1 MQKEAPLVSVL
12 MTAFN
17 RQNFIEE
24 AIESVLASSYTN
36 FELIVVDD
44 ASMDKTAAIAKSYAD
59 KDERIKV
66 YVNEKNLGD
75 YPNRNK
81 AASYSSGKYLKYL
94 DSDDMIL
101 KDGLMKMVEA
111 IECYPQAAMAMMWV
125 YDDDVF
131 QPVLYTPEMALR
143 EYFFNNKWLLVG
155 PTGTIYNSTIFFKMG
170 GFSGR
175 QYVGD
180 FEFNMRCAT
189 LYPIVKMQNGLIYY
203 RIHDQQQGF
212 ETGHSKTYRVW
223 QYKIQHETLMNSFC
237 PLKQADRKVALKK
250 INKLQARRVVFYFFN
265 KMNLIDCYV
274 IIKES
279 GLGWKNFILGLLT
292 IK

>member
-1 MQKEAPLVSVL
+1 MPGDNPLVSVL
-12 MTAFN
+12 MTAYN
-17 RQNFIEE
+17 RQNFIRE
-24 AIESVLASSYTN
+24 AIESVLASTYSN

-44 ASMDKTAAIAKSYAD
+44 ASTDKTLAIAKSYAD
-59 KDERIKV
+59 KDERVKV

-111 IECYPQAAMAMMWV
+111 IECYPEAAMAMMWV
-125 YDDDVF
+125 YNDAVF
-131 QPVLYTPEMALR
+131 QPVLYTPEMALK

-155 PTGTIYNSTIFFKMG
+155 PTGSIYNSTIFFKMG
-170 GFSGR
+170 GFSGK

-203 RIHDQQQGF
+203 RIHDQQQGL
-212 ETGHSKTYRVW
+212 ETGHSKTFRVW
-223 QYKIQHETLMNSFC
+223 QYKIQHEVLMNSLC
-237 PLKQADRKVALKK
+237 PLKEADRKVAFKK

-265 KMNLIDCYV
+265 KMNLIDCYK

-279 GLGWKNFILGLLT
+279 GLGWKNFIVGLLT